1 MGNNA
6 AGKTVGISSIRIK
19 MFDGRVRTLNDVR
32 HVPVMRKNLFSLG
45 ALKAQGYKISGMDGV
60 LKVTKG
66 SMMVLKVE
74 HGDW

>member
-1 MGNNA
+1 
-6 AGKTVGISSIRIK
+6 
-19 MFDGRVRTLNDVR
+19 
-32 HVPVMRKNLFSLG
+32 MRKNLLSLR